1 MSRLTW
7 LLLCLL
13 PGLAATQ
20 QSVIPRYREA
30 SQGDP
35 EAQVVVGHY
44 YENQYAATRI
54 GRNLTE
60 AREWYERSAR
70 QRHSAG
76 MMYLAR
82 LSLRTE
88 PEVHDPANAFYWLDR
103 LYAANHPET
112 GCNAGLARF
121 YAEGVPSADGKGK
134 SKPDPQRAYYHILL
148 QISTGSTPHDI
159 GLLKGRMQA
168 QLTAAE
174 IKEVEDR
181 AFRWVED
188 HNKPALKIEAEQGGG
203 DGSSKGGKKKDKDG
217 KSTTTDEPI
226 DTSDKA
232 LDLAI
237 KNQQESARQV
247 APLGKQKRYVLPG
260 TDREKK

>member
-1 MSRLTW
+1 MSRLTL

-13 PGLAATQ
+13 PGLLAAQ

-30 SQGDP
+30 TLGDP

-54 GRNLTE
+54 GRNLSE
-60 AREWYERSAR
+60 AREWFERAAR
-70 QRHSAG
+70 QRHAAG

-88 PEVHDPANAFYWLDR
+88 PEVHDPANAFYWFDR
-103 LYAANHPET
+103 LYASNHPET
-112 GCNAGLARF
+112 GCNAALAKF
-121 YAEGVPSADGKGK
+121 YADGVPSADGKGR

-148 QISTGSTPHDI
+148 QISTGSTPYDI
-159 GLLKGRMQA
+159 GVLKGRMQA

-174 IKEVEDR
+174 VKDIEDR
-181 AFRWVED
+181 AFRWVEE
-188 HNKPALKIEAEQGGG
+188 HNKPAVRIDADQT
-203 DGSSKGGKKKDKDG
+203 DGEGSPKGGKKKDKDG
-217 KSTTTDEPI
+217 KATTTDEPI

-232 LDLAI
+232 RDLAI

-247 APLGKQKRYVLPG
+247 TPLGKQKRYVLPG